1 MNRAAL
7 TPRQQQVVEEHRA
20 QRERLGYDGALWARN
35 TAARLQTANARGQSL
50 KSRRVGICAATG
62 VPFGKGE
69 TIVYHDGKAY
79 IA

>member
-7 TPRQQQVVEEHRA
+7 TPRQQQLINDHRA

-35 TAARLQTANARGQSL
+35 TAARLQAANARGQVL

-62 VPFGKGE
+62 TPFAKGE
-69 TIVYHDGKAY
+69 SIVYHDGKSF